1 MNNSSQASQRITALL
16 DENSFVETGALV
28 TARSTNF
35 NMGQSK
41 TPSDGVITGYG
52 LIGGRLVYVYS
63 QDSQV
68 LNGSLGEMHA
78 KKITGLY
85 DLAMKMGAPVIGML
99 DSSGIR
105 LQESTDALQAFGEI
119 YRKQAMA
126 SGVILQI
133 TSVFGTCGGGMAV
146 FPGMTDFTF
155 MESKKGKL
163 FINTPDSL
171 TGNTSEKCNASTAAF
186 QSRESGVVDMT
197 GEEND
202 ILKGM
207 SDLICMLPANNE
219 EETVCND
226 CEDDLNRLC
235 EGVLD
240 MVNDGKSV
248 IKEFADNH
256 EFFEIKDKYAKEMV
270 TGFARVNGMTIG
282 CIANRMETL
291 DGSGEA
297 VEKHS
302 MLLTAKGCEK
312 AATFVRFCDAF
323 NVPLLSV
330 TNVQG
335 YEASIEAEKDLAK
348 ATAKLTYALASATI
362 PKVNLITGKAFGNAY
377 ITMNSKAIGADLTI
391 AWDTA
396 QIGVMEASLAAK
408 IMYEGQGADIIKEK
422 AAEYETLQNSVESA
436 ASRGYVD
443 QIINSADTRKYVIG
457 AFEMLFTKRDYLPD
471 RKHGTV

>member
-1 MNNSSQASQRITALL
+1 MNNSSQASQRIAALL
-16 DENSFVETGALV
+16 DENSFVEIGALV

-85 DLAMKMGAPVIGML
+85 DLALKMGAPVIGML

-133 TSVFGTCGGGMAV
+133 TAVFGTCGGGMAV

-171 TGNTSEKCNASTAAF
+171 TGNTSEKCNASAAAF

-207 SDLICMLPANNE
+207 RDLISMLPANHE
-219 EETVCND
+219 EETVCNE
-226 CEDDLNRLC
+226 CKDDLNRLC
-235 EGVLD
+235 EGIQD
-240 MVNDGKSV
+240 MVSDGKSV

-256 EFFEIKDKYAKEMV
+256 EFFETKDKYAKEMV
-270 TGFARVNGMTIG
+270 TGFAKVNGMTIG

-323 NVPLLSV
+323 NIPILSV

-335 YEASIEAEKDLAK
+335 YEASIEAERDLAK
-348 ATAKLTYALASATI
+348 ATAKLTYALAGATI

-408 IMYEGQGADIIKEK
+408 IIYEGQGAAIIKEK